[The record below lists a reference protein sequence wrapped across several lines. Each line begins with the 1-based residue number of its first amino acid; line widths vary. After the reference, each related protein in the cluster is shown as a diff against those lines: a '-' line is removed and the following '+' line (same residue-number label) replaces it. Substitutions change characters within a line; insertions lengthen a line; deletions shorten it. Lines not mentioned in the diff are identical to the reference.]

1 MAVVSELIELGLK
14 LKRQGKLKGAIEHFR
29 QLRATYPQ
37 NARITF
43 ELAVCWSQLDVP
55 EQALPLYRELLA
67 RPKAQSLPAKDL
79 PRLYTRLGA
88 THYALREYDEAL
100 SILEEGLRLHPSY
113 RPLRAYRIFALQA
126 ADRPGSALHDALE
139 LMLESLS
146 PSRWDTFEDQI
157 RQIVAELRPES
168 DDGALA
174 ADAALSNADN
184 SQQPQSDAQPGDA
197 VPQQNTATASAAEPE
212 AGAPEAD
219 TEAETDVEAKTQH
232 RPKKD
237 SEKRI
242 AVDWLDPIEDVE
254 LGLSVQAKKAKKRK
268 LRIARSRRDQLGKKS
283 VRIKISDGSA
293 GSDAP
298 SAGNDAA
305 SAAATGKLRI
315 PIDDD

>member
-88 THYALREYDEAL
+88 THYALREYGEAL
-100 SILEEGLRLHPSY
+100 SILDEGLRLHPSY

-139 LMLESLS
+139 LMLESLA

-157 RQIVAELRPES
+157 RQIVAELRAES
-168 DDGALA
+168 DGGALA
-174 ADAALSNADN
+174 ADAALSNADT
-184 SQQPQSDAQPGDA
+184 SQQPQPVDAM
-197 VPQQNTATASAAEPE
+197 PQQNAATASPAEPE
-212 AGAPEAD
+212 A
-219 TEAETDVEAKTQH
+219 ETNVEAKTQH

-283 VRIKISDGSA
+283 VRIKISDGSD
-293 GSDAP
+293 GGDAP

>member
-88 THYALREYDEAL
+88 THYALREYGEAL
-100 SILEEGLRLHPSY
+100 SILDEGLRLHPSY

-139 LMLESLS
+139 LMLESLA

-157 RQIVAELRPES
+157 RQIVAELRVET

-174 ADAALSNADN
+174 ADAADSIVDT
-184 SQQPQSDAQPGDA
+184 SQQPQSDAQPVDA
-197 VPQQNTATASAAEPE
+197 IPQQNAATASAAEPE
-212 AGAPEAD
+212 TDA
-219 TEAETDVEAKTQH
+219 EAETNVEANAQH

-242 AVDWLDPIEDVE
+242 AVDWLEPAADVE

-283 VRIKISDGSA
+283 VRIKISDGSD

-305 SAAATGKLRI
+305 SAAGTSKLRI